1 MHKQCLLLSVFEY
14 SLYETR
20 GASYMKLS
28 SGVAIYEFGVVK
40 ADEEEVILSG
50 TAVVESSRYTFRKIA
65 HQYVQDRL
73 FCWTNWGH
81 N

>member
-1 MHKQCLLLSVFEY
+1 
-14 SLYETR
+14 
-20 GASYMKLS
+20 MKLS
-28 SGVAIYEFGVVK
+28 SSVATYEFGVVE

-73 FCWTNWGH
+73 FCWTNGGH

>member
-1 MHKQCLLLSVFEY
+1 
-14 SLYETR
+14 
-20 GASYMKLS
+20 MKLS

-65 HQYVQDRL
+65 HHYQ
-73 FCWTNWGH
+73 
-81 N
+81 